1 MDIDNLQVTD
11 EIKIAIGRAV
21 SSLIASGK
29 HIEKNSILEQLMLCE
44 KQATDGMKKTYAT
57 AIRLVTE
64 SPIGSPEFTWTYS
77 EQ

>member
-1 MDIDNLQVTD
+1 MDIDNLQATD

-29 HIEKNSILEQLMLCE
+29 PVEKNSILKQLMLCE
-44 KQATDGMKKTYAT
+44 KQATDGMKKIYAA
-57 AIRLVTE
+57 AIRLVTD
-64 SPIGSPEFTWTYS
+64 SSTGSSQFTWTYP